1 MLIAYLDEIG
11 EPGAFVS
18 KDHPRF
24 NTNPVFGYAGF
35 VLPDGAVRDF
45 GRIFTAEKRR
55 VFSREIAEAEAAGQ
69 RERKGSDIFTP
80 DAWSDY
86 PAQIRV
92 FRGLISKLFE
102 LGGRVFYYADEKE
115 KGTARQ
121 VRMTRQERERNAL
134 TESVNHLC
142 RHADRES
149 ERLLI
154 LMDQVN
160 ENHRCEQVQSSYAH
174 IFARSREFP
183 EMRAV
188 IEPPMHVDSKLSADV
203 QFADWVAAA
212 INRAIDRQLVPDSRY
227 MWIPEALR
235 RHMTGTITNESKLH
249 LWQSSLSDFNH
260 IGIFKEAR
268 PVVERLAAASMSSED
283 LRKLAKV
290 KHAAQKARLQ

>member
-18 KDHPRF
+18 KEHSRF

-35 VLPDGAVRDF
+35 VLPDAAVRDF
-45 GRIFTAEKRR
+45 GRAFTGEKRR
-55 VFSREIAEAEAAGQ
+55 VFSGEIAEVEAVGQ
-69 RERKGSDIFTP
+69 WERKGSDIFTP

-92 FRGLISKLFE
+92 FRGLISKL
-102 LGGRVFYYADEKE
+102 
-115 KGTARQ
+115 
-121 VRMTRQERERNAL
+121 
-134 TESVNHLC
+134 
-142 RHADRES
+142 
-149 ERLLI
+149 
-154 LMDQVN
+154 
-160 ENHRCEQVQSSYAH
+160 
-174 IFARSREFP
+174 
-183 EMRAV
+183 
-188 IEPPMHVDSKLSADV
+188 SANV

-235 RHMTGTITNESKLH
+235 RHMTGTMTNESKLH

-283 LRKLAKV
+283 LRKLEKV